1 MKNTSN
7 NEQRGQD
14 FAAAL
19 EAINNNNS
27 MTTAEKVAR
36 VHDVVAQ
43 LIRHIEA
50 MPTRSAWNSGVSYYA
65 GYLLDNFAEYAEYEI
80 KAGRRIPCL
89 SETVLLNG
97 AADWTA
103 YSYGGCALIYD
114 TDIARAVCAPCALR
128 RTRDGERQPNGRET
142 WLDVQA
148 RALSQAWR
156 RIRRGAKFVEIQ

>member
-7 NEQRGQD
+7 NEQRGQN

-19 EAINNNNS
+19 EAINNNA

-36 VHDVVAQ
+36 VNDVVAQ
-43 LIRHIEA
+43 LIRYIEA
-50 MPTRSAWNSGVSYYA
+50 RPTRSAWNRGVSYYA
-65 GYLLDNFAEYAEYEI
+65 GYLLENFAEYAEYEI
-80 KAGRRIPCL
+80 QDGRPVPAL
-89 SETVLLNG
+89 SEIVLLNG
-97 AADWTA
+97 AADWSS

-114 TDIARAVCAPCALR
+114 TDIARTVCAPWELR
-128 RTRDGERQPNGRET
+128 RTRDGERQPNALET

-156 RIRRGAKFVEIQ
+156 RIENDVMFAIIK